1 MATLPHLVDGGDG
14 GGAHAC
20 SGPAGAPACAPATGA
35 LDDAMRSVGIPW
47 RGNWDPSFR
56 DFFIDRIGPFA
67 SAAPD
72 RYWSLTVNGH
82 FSGGGCLARVGDGDS
97 VRFHLRPPLCRT
109 PRGSTVQPGDPRA
122 RKPKNRPRRETGP
135 LPARLRRITARAEK
149 YLRRSPGTV
158 GADWARLALALRR
171 EGGLAVSPP

>member
-1 MATLPHLVDGGDG
+1 
-14 GGAHAC
+14 
-20 SGPAGAPACAPATGA
+20 
-35 LDDAMRSVGIPW
+35 MRSVGIPW

-97 VRFHLRPPLCRT
+97 VRFNLRPPLCRT
-109 PRGSTVQPGDPRA
+109 PRGSTVQPGRIPEPASQR
-122 RKPKNRPRRETGP
+122 TGP
-135 LPARLRRITARAEK
+135 DGGEWFASGAAAADRGASGEVPATLARNG
-149 YLRRSPGTV
+149 R
-158 GADWARLALALRR
+158 
-171 EGGLAVSPP
+171 GGLGPAGAGAAA